1 MKCNNCNNIF
11 NNDVLCCPLCGSSNI
26 SPIDNDSSVG
36 INNNNITN
44 NNINN
49 NYNYID
55 NTNIN
60 KKSLIIIIILS
71 IISILIGIFAIIN
84 SNNNLRKYELIS
96 VKSFSSYMES
106 INYKVVDLTKS
117 YANQKYIKEY
127 FTASSGNKSIIYINL
142 DKEDKS
148 NNLYNSIKKNI
159 TNYATSEEDII
170 TNIENNNINKYV
182 INNGKKYAILVK
194 VDNMIIYTVTET
206 KYINEIDD
214 IFNNLGYKTSSY
226 KSNMLYFIISIS
238 IMLVVYTYSLYKLF
252 IKFGEKGIYSILPIY
267 NLYILSKKVLGNGIF
282 LIAFLIPVINI
293 AFILYFNIKLA
304 KMFNKS
310 MLFSILL
317 TLFNFIFFPILALD
331 KNDYIGMKLL

>member
-1 MKCNNCNNIF
+1 MKCDNCNNIF
-11 NNDVLCCPLCGSSNI
+11 NNDLMYCPLCGSSNVRV
-26 SPIDNDSSVG
+26 ID
-36 INNNNITN
+36 

-49 NYNYID
+49 SNTININNTYSYID
-55 NTNIN
+55 NTTNN
-60 KKSLIIIIILS
+60 KKNNKTLITIIILS

-84 SNNNLRKYELIS
+84 SNNKLRKYELIS
-96 VKSFSSYMES
+96 AKSFSSYMES

-159 TNYATSEEDII
+159 TNYATSQEDII
-170 TNIENNNINKYV
+170 TNIENNNINKYI

-194 VDNMIIYTVTET
+194 VDNMIIYTITET

-226 KSNMLYFIISIS
+226 KSNTFYFIISIS

-252 IKFGEKGIYSILPIY
+252 IKFGEKGIYSIIPIY

-282 LIAFLIPVINI
+282 LIVFLIPIINI
-293 AFILYFNIKLA
+293 LFILYFNIKLA
-304 KMFNKS
+304 KIFNKS
-310 MLFSILL
+310 ILFSILL
-317 TLFNFIFFPILALD
+317 ILFNFIFFPILALD
-331 KNDYIGMKLL
+331 KNDYMGMKLL